1 MLKKIIIPAVSI
13 SGLVLL
19 SGCTTT
25 PTSYPNFTAAPVAQ
39 RTSTTQF
46 KQKTDTVFV
55 VLDASSSTNTTYDGN
70 DLGESKLDVEKQTL
84 YRFNKT
90 IPANIPLTT
99 GLESFGSGHC
109 LDWGFTKLDQ
119 DITRHSDKK
128 FQAGLDQV
136 ECASG
141 GTPLDKGIA
150 NSATELDKAQG
161 NIALLIL
168 SDGQQAPSDT
178 IAEAQAL
185 KSKLGERLC
194 IYTVWV
200 GNSDNTSGQVVLQ
213 NLSNMSNCGKSVN
226 VADISSS
233 TSMASFVEDM
243 LYTKIAAG
251 CSDIDGDGVC
261 DPNDKC
267 PDTPAGV
274 KVNSQGCWSYNNINF
289 AFDSAK
295 ITSASNHILDNAVV
309 VLKRNPNM
317 TVRLEGHT
325 DSIGTEA
332 YNMGLSVRRAQAVK
346 SHLVEKGISGSR
358 LTTKGYGETKPIA
371 SNATDAGRAEN
382 RRVDFAITRR

>member
-19 SGCTTT
+19 SGCANT

-39 RTSTTQF
+39 STSTTQF
-46 KQKTDTVFV
+46 KQKTDTIFV

-70 DLGESKLDVEKQTL
+70 DSGASKLDVEKQTL

-150 NSATELDKAQG
+150 DSAIELDKAQG

-233 TSMASFVEDM
+233 TSMARFVEDM
-243 LYTKIAAG
+243 LYTKVAAG

-289 AFDSAK
+289 GFDSSK
-295 ITSASNHILDNAVV
+295 ITSASEHILDNAVV
-309 VLKRNPNM
+309 VLKRNPSM
-317 TVRLEGHT
+317 TVRLDGHT
-325 DSIGTEA
+325 DSIGTQA

-346 SHLVEKGISGSR
+346 SHLIAKGIAARR
-358 LTTKGYGETKPIA
+358 LTIKGFGKSNPIA
-371 SNATDAGRAEN
+371 SNNTEAGRAEN
-382 RRVDFAITRR
+382 RRVDFKITAR